1 MVGQQPLKLF
11 ILVRI
16 QAPEHIKIT
25 PKIGVIFFSDIFFNM
40 SQIFNVAIVQF
51 SIAHLQPEINIARME
66 QFIQKAKAQNA
77 QVIIFPED
85 CITSSI
91 FGDLSY
97 LERNNIFLHWFENLA
112 CKYKIDIV
120 TGSWMKETPTGAVSS
135 SSYINSSGEVLGT
148 YHKNHLYLSETKF
161 LNPGTEVC
169 VFDTAYGKAGIIIC
183 WDILFPEIFDRM
195 KELGVQI
202 VYCPSYWYK
211 EIAGEGLKYNLN
223 CEEQHLDALC
233 LARAVENN
241 IVFVYANAAG
251 VMTFPN
257 GSTDTLVGHSQIS
270 IPIAGTVAK
279 MDTHEEGMT
288 VQKVDMLFLEMAG
301 REYKIFT

>member
-1 MVGQQPLKLF
+1 MSS
-11 ILVRI
+11 
-16 QAPEHIKIT
+16 T
-25 PKIGVIFFSDIFFNM
+25 FN
-40 SQIFNVAIVQF
+40 IAIVQF
-51 SIAHLQPEINIARME
+51 SIVHLQPKTNIARIE
-66 QFIQKAKAQNA
+66 QFIQKAKAQDS

-85 CITSSI
+85 CMTSSI

-97 LERNNIFLHWFENLA
+97 LERENIFLHQFQDLA
-112 CKYKIDIV
+112 QKYKIDIV

-183 WDILFPEIFDRM
+183 WDIMFPEIFERM
-195 KELGVQI
+195 KKLGVQI
-202 VYCPSYWYK
+202 VYCPSYWFK
-211 EIAGEGLKYNLN
+211 EIAGEGLKYNPN

-257 GSTDTLVGHSQIS
+257 GSTDTLVGHSQIA
-270 IPIAGTVAK
+270 IPIAGAVAK
-279 MDTHEEGMT
+279 MDNNEESMI
-288 VQKVDMLFLEMAG
+288 VQKVDMSFLEIAG
-301 REYKIFT
+301 REYKLRS